1 VLEQIER
8 QISQVKE
15 EAFSRIEILENVE
28 KWLSACDEESWLEE
42 YSRVSFFL
50 SSSYIKFWTLLI
62 SNAWCICTVELVV
75 KFNVYVTEQCKWI
88 PTPIG
93 HIYHCTVY

>member
-1 VLEQIER
+1 MLEQIER

-42 YSRVSFFL
+42 YSRVSFFFLLLNVL
-50 SSSYIKFWTLLI
+50 SYLCFSNLHQVLTLI
-62 SNAWCICTVELVV
+62 IN
-75 KFNVYVTEQCKWI
+75 NV
-88 PTPIG
+88 
-93 HIYHCTVY
+93 

>member
-1 VLEQIER
+1 MLEQIER

-42 YSRVSFFL
+42 YSRVSFFFL
-50 SSSYIKFWTLLI
+50 LLI
-62 SNAWCICTVELVV
+62 VLSYLCFSKLHQVLMLIINKQCM
-75 KFNVYVTEQCKWI
+75 VYLYGWIGGEIQCLC
-88 PTPIG
+88 
-93 HIYHCTVY
+93 Y